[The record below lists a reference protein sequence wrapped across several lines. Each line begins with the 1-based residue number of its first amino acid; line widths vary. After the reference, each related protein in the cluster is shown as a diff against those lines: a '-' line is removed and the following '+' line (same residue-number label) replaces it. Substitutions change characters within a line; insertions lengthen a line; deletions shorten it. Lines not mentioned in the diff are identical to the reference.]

1 MGRLSARIQ
10 TDAEMSDPKGPA
22 LLDVVKS
29 VLASFF
35 GVQSEKNRERDFQ
48 HGRPVHYIVI
58 GLAATALFVL
68 LMWGIVSLILS
79 SAR

>member
-1 MGRLSARIQ
+1 MN
-10 TDAEMSDPKGPA
+10 DPKPPG
-22 LLDVVKS
+22 LLDVAKS

-35 GVQSEKNRERDFQ
+35 GVQSEKTRARDFQ

-58 GLAATALFVL
+58 GLLATALFVL

-79 SAR
+79 VAA